1 VSHLSAEELVDA
13 VEGTLAPVARTH
25 LESCPACGQEVA
37 QLSAVLAETARVA
50 VPEPSPLFWKHFST
64 RVRDAIV
71 AEPHGKA
78 WLPRWFEWPVLAPLA
93 GLGVLV
99 LALMSAV
106 DRSVPAPHAPDAPGV
121 LTSAASASARG
132 TSGELRRELAEAASG
147 RGAGPVE
154 IDSIAIDTAWEVLSD
169 VVGPLDVE
177 AAQEAGI
184 ATALGTADR
193 FVLQLTQSEQEEL
206 VQLLQQEVGRVGS

>member
-25 LESCPACGQEVA
+25 LESCPACRQEAA

-50 VPEPSPLFWKHFST
+50 VPEPLPLFWNHFST
-64 RVRDAIV
+64 RVRDAID
-71 AEPHGKA
+71 AEPKPKA
-78 WLPRWFEWPVLAPLA
+78 PQRADYARRGPRRPEVWMPRWFEWPVLAPLA

-106 DRSVPAPHAPDAPGV
+106 DRSVPAPSAPDAPSFP
-121 LTSAASASARG
+121 TTAM
-132 TSGELRRELAEAASG
+132 LAET
-147 RGAGPVE
+147 
-154 IDSIAIDTAWEVLSD
+154 DTIAIDTAWEVLSD

-184 ATALGTADR
+184 ATALGTADS
-193 FVLQLTQSEQEEL
+193 FVLQLTQSEREEL
-206 VQLLQQEVGRVGS
+206 VQLLQQEVGRDGTLE

>member
-13 VEGTLAPVARTH
+13 VDGTLAVVARTH
-25 LESCPACGQEVA
+25 LESCPACRQEAA

-71 AEPHGKA
+71 AEPQVKV
-78 WLPRWFEWPVLAPLA
+78 WPRWFEWPVLAPLA

-106 DRSVPAPHAPDAPGV
+106 DRSVPARHASDAPGV
-121 LTSAASASARG
+121 LTSASASARG
-132 TSGELRRELAEAASG
+132 TSGELRRNLAEAASG
-147 RGAGPVE
+147 RGGGPVE
-154 IDSIAIDTAWEVLSD
+154 HDTIAIDTAWEVLSD